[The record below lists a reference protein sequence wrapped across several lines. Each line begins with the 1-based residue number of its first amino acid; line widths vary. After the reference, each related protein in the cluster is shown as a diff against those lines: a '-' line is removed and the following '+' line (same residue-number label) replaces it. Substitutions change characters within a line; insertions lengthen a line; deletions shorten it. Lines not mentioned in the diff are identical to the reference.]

1 MLLTQPFDLQRLAV
15 SGEAQAVAEGVL
27 ELNSGRFAFST
38 APNGVLAFLRRS
50 NLNLLTQLTWLDRS
64 GKALATIGQ
73 PARFSSPAIAP
84 DGSRVAVTRHV
95 DKGSEIWTFDVNLGT
110 TTRITNEA
118 SVESRWPLWTPD
130 GRRIAFTASPRDD
143 AGGHVYVSGADGSG
157 TAVALIEGFTN
168 VLGLDWS
175 RDGTRLLYRLISPTE
190 TSSAGLWLLGAAG
203 SAPVPY
209 RADRLAYVQATV
221 SPDGRWL
228 AYTSPENG
236 RTDVYIESFPTP
248 GRRALL
254 SPSGGVQ
261 PRWRRDQTELYY
273 VSLEG
278 DLLAVPV
285 DLGAGAKL
293 APHPVRLF
301 KPALNNSQGNNIKGF
316 RSIYTPPLYDVAPDG
331 RFLVAIVQPEEQD
344 REPVIVSL
352 PATPR

>member
-1 MLLTQPFDLQRLAV
+1 VLLTQPFDLQRLAV

-38 APNGVLAFLRRS
+38 APNGALAFLRRS
-50 NLNLLTQLTWLDRS
+50 NLNPLTQLTWLDRS
-64 GKALATIGQ
+64 GKALATIGE

-84 DGSRVAVTRHV
+84 DGSRVAVTRHE
-95 DKGSEIWTFDVNLGT
+95 DKGSDIWMFDVNLGT
-110 TTRITNEA
+110 TTRMTNEP

-130 GRRIAFTASPRDD
+130 GHRIAFTASPRDD
-143 AGGHVYVSGADGSG
+143 AGGNVYVSGADGSG
-157 TAVALIEGFTN
+157 TAVALVDGFTN

-190 TSSAGLWLLGAAG
+190 TSSAGLWLLSAAG

-209 RADRLAYVQATV
+209 RADRLAYFQATV

-236 RTDVYIESFPTP
+236 RNDVYIESFPTP
-248 GRRALL
+248 GRRALVSL
-254 SPSGGVQ
+254 SGGVQ

-285 DLGAGAKL
+285 DLAAGAKL

-301 KPALNNSQGNNIKGF
+301 KPALNNSQGNNIRGF

-331 RFLVAIVQPEEQD
+331 RFLFAIVQPEEQD